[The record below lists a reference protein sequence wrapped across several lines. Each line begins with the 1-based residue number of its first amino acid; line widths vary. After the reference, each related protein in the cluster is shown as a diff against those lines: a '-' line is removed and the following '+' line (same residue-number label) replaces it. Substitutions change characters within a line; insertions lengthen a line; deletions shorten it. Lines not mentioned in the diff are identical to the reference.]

1 MINLIW
7 KILLAFF
14 VLDVIRKR
22 MEPRPVPAQPNPL
35 DQNKTPQRDLTKEE
49 EIEDIDTSLDE
60 EEESPEEKEP
70 EEKEDEE
77 ETEDEEE
84 EEEKKVKKVKKEKKK
99 KKKVP
104 KKIILVRYC
113 KQNYQKYLDQFKLD
127 MIGNFTNVEIVEEE
141 YPLPQFKKV
150 ASKFTMFTQMGISMF
165 LFGGSKIKAYVP
177 FIPGKLFEYCEN
189 NKWTVMIG
197 NFVLHSFLNNYLKS
211 SYAFEVSVEG
221 VEIWSKLRMN
231 SLPKVKDLAKIF
243 VEKGIDVNYK

>member
-1 MINLIW
+1 MAVAIC
-7 KILLAFF
+7 
-14 VLDVIRKR
+14 
-22 MEPRPVPAQPNPL
+22 Q
-35 DQNKTPQRDLTKEE
+35 Q
-49 EIEDIDTSLDE
+49 
-60 EEESPEEKEP
+60 
-70 EEKEDEE
+70 
-77 ETEDEEE
+77 
-84 EEEKKVKKVKKEKKK
+84 
-99 KKKVP
+99 KVP

-127 MIGNFTNVEIVEEE
+127 MIGNFTNIEIVEEE

>member
-60 EEESPEEKEP
+60 E
-70 EEKEDEE
+70 
-77 ETEDEEE
+77 
-84 EEEKKVKKVKKEKKK
+84 
-99 KKKVP
+99 VP

-127 MIGNFTNVEIVEEE
+127 MIGNFTNIEIVEEE

>member
-14 VLDVIRKR
+14 VLDIIRKR
-22 MEPRPVPAQPNPL
+22 MEPRPVPAPKNPL
-35 DQNKTPQRDLTKEE
+35 EQNKTIQSDLTKEE
-49 EIEDIDTSLDE
+49 EEVEDIDTSLDE
-60 EEESPEEKEP
+60 DEEP
-70 EEKEDEE
+70 EEKEDD

-113 KQNYQKYLDQFKLD
+113 KQNYQKFLDQFKLD
-127 MIGNFTNVEIVEEE
+127 MMGNFTNIEIVEEE
-141 YPLPQFKKV
+141 YPLPQYKKV

-177 FIPGKLFEYCEN
+177 FIPGALFEYCEN

-197 NFVLHSFLNNYLKS
+197 NFVLHSFLNNFLKS
-211 SYAFEVSVEG
+211 SYAFEISVEG